1 MKKYHITLPDR
12 NTVIT
17 TEEGITLLSALTA
30 AGLGVSAPCGGY
42 GTCGKC
48 KVLVD
53 GVEQLSCQTIVDRD
67 MKVALPEAEKATV
80 LTDGIDTE
88 IPMNPLKEGYL
99 LAVDIGTT
107 TVACYLLD
115 GVTGQKLAN
124 ASMLNSQAPFGAD
137 VVSRI
142 QAARKGKMQ
151 PLTDCIRECLTE
163 LTWNVCREANI
174 HPEQIGVVSIV
185 GNPAMQQLFMGIP
198 TDNLATVPF
207 DPVLTESKTLPAKDY
222 LPVCENAVLLVVPD
236 ISGYVGA
243 DTMGCILATRQYEA
257 EEMTLM
263 VDIGTNGEMVLGNKD
278 RLVACSTAAGPALE
292 GANIHFGMRGAPGAI
307 DHVWLENGE
316 IQCSVI
322 GGGKAKGIC
331 GSGLIDAMAVLLDAG
346 IIDLRGRI
354 LTPEETDG
362 QKVVYMT
369 PEIYL
374 TQEDIREVQ
383 LAKGAIAA
391 GIELMAQQIG
401 VTLDDIQKVLL
412 AGAFGTFMD
421 AENACRIGLLPRALS
436 GKSTAIGNAAGSGA
450 KLMACNKEEF
460 ARTQELIKRIEF
472 LELASLPK
480 FQRTF
485 ARNMRFE
492 DVR

>member
-1 MKKYHITLPDR
+1 MKQYIITISDK
-12 NTVIT
+12 NKVILADK
-17 TEEGITLLSALTA
+17 GASLLSVLTV
-30 AGLGVSAPCGGY
+30 AGLVVSAPCGGY

-48 KVLVD
+48 RVRVD

-67 MKVALPEAEKATV
+67 MVVSLPEAEKTEV
-80 LTDGIDTE
+80 LTDGIKAE

-115 GVTGQKLAN
+115 GATGQELAN
-124 ASMLNSQAPFGAD
+124 ASMLNPQAPFGAD

-151 PLTDCIRECLTE
+151 PLTACIRECLTE
-163 LTWNVCREANI
+163 LTSEVCREADI
-174 HPEQIGVVSIV
+174 HPNQIGVVSIV

-198 TDNLATVPF
+198 TDNLAAVPF
-207 DPVLTESKTLPAKDY
+207 EPVLTERKTVPATDY
-222 LPVCENAVLLVVPD
+222 LPVCENALLLVVPD

-243 DTMGCILATRQYEA
+243 DTIGCVLATRQYEA
-257 EEMTLM
+257 EELTLM

-278 RLVACSTAAGPALE
+278 RLIACSTAAGPALE

-307 DHVWLENGE
+307 DHVWLEEGV
-316 IQCSVI
+316 IQCSII
-322 GGGKAKGIC
+322 GSGKAKGIC
-331 GSGLIDAMAVLLDAG
+331 GSGLIDAVAVLLDAG

-354 LTPEETDG
+354 LTPEEVNG
-362 QKVVYMT
+362 QRVVYLT

-391 GIELMAQQIG
+391 GIELMAQQLGIS
-401 VTLDDIQKVLL
+401 LDEIQKVLL

-421 AENACRIGLLPRALS
+421 AESACKIGLLPRALS
-436 GKSTAIGNAAGSGA
+436 GKITAIGNAAGSGA

-460 ARTQELIKRIEF
+460 ARTQELVERIEF

>member
-1 MKKYHITLPDR
+1 MNRYKITISSGD
-12 NTVIT
+12 TVISAD
-17 TEEGITLLSALTA
+17 EGATLLSALTS
-30 AGLGVSAPCGGY
+30 AGVVVSAPCGGY

-48 KVLVD
+48 RVMVD
-53 GVEQLSCQTIVDRD
+53 GVEKLSCRTIVDRD
-67 MKVALPEAEKATV
+67 MVVSLPEAENIAV
-80 LTDGIDTE
+80 LTDSINAE
-88 IPMNPLKEGYL
+88 ISMNPLKEGYL

-115 GVTGQKLAN
+115 GVTGQELAN
-124 ASMLNSQAPFGAD
+124 ASMLNPQAPFGAD

-151 PLTDCIRECLTE
+151 LLTDCIRDCLTE
-163 LTWNVCREANI
+163 LTRNVCREANI
-174 HPEQIGVVSIV
+174 LPEYIGVVSIV
-185 GNPAMQQLFMGIP
+185 GNPAMQQLFMGIS

-207 DPVLTESKTLPAKDY
+207 NPVLTESKTVSAKDY
-222 LPVCENAVLLVVPD
+222 LPVCENALLLVVPD

-243 DTMGCILATRQYEA
+243 DTMGCVLATRQYDA
-257 EEMTLM
+257 EELTLM
-263 VDIGTNGEMVLGNKD
+263 VDIGTNGEMVLGNKEH
-278 RLVACSTAAGPALE
+278 LIACSTAAGPALE

-307 DHVWLENGE
+307 DHVWLEDGV

-322 GGGKAKGIC
+322 GGEKAKGIC
-331 GSGLIDAMAVLLDAG
+331 GSGLIDAVAVLLDDG

-354 LTPEETDG
+354 LTPEEVDG
-362 QKVVYMT
+362 QRVVYLT

-421 AENACRIGLLPRALS
+421 TENACKIGLLPHALS
-436 GKSTAIGNAAGSGA
+436 GKITAIGNAAGSGA

-460 ARTQELIKRIEF
+460 ARTQELVERIDF

-492 DVR
+492 DVK

>member
-1 MKKYHITLPDR
+1 MNQYIITIPDK
-12 NTVIT
+12 NKVILADK
-17 TEEGITLLSALTA
+17 GASLLSVLTA
-30 AGLGVSAPCGGY
+30 AGLVVSAPCGGY

-48 KVLVD
+48 RVKVD
-53 GVEQLSCQTIVDRD
+53 GAEQLSCQTKVDRD
-67 MKVALPEAEKATV
+67 MVVSLPETEKTTV
-80 LTDGIDTE
+80 LTDGIDAE
-88 IPMNPLKEGYL
+88 ISMNPLKEGYL

-115 GVTGQKLAN
+115 GVTGQELAN
-124 ASMLNSQAPFGAD
+124 ASMLNPQAPFGAD
-137 VVSRI
+137 VISRI

-151 PLTDCIRECLTE
+151 PLTDCIRKCLTE

-185 GNPAMQQLFMGIP
+185 GNPAMQQLFMGMP
-198 TDNLATVPF
+198 TDNLAAVPF
-207 DPVLTESKTLPAKDY
+207 EPVLTERKTVPATDY
-222 LPVCENAVLLVVPD
+222 LPVCENALLLVVPD

-243 DTMGCILATRQYEA
+243 DTMGCILATRQYAA
-257 EEMTLM
+257 EEMTLL
-263 VDIGTNGEMVLGNKD
+263 VDIGTNGEMVLGNKN
-278 RLVACSTAAGPALE
+278 RLIACSTAAGPALE

-307 DHVWLENGE
+307 DHVWLEDAE
-316 IQCSVI
+316 IKCRVI

-331 GSGLIDAMAVLLDAG
+331 GSGLIDAVAVLLDAG

-354 LTPEETDG
+354 LTPEEVDG
-362 QKVVYMT
+362 QRVVYLT

-421 AENACRIGLLPRALS
+421 AESACKIGLLPRALS
-436 GKSTAIGNAAGSGA
+436 GKIVAVGNAAGSGA

-460 ARTQELIKRIEF
+460 ARTQELFERIEF

>member
-1 MKKYHITLPDR
+1 MKQYIITIPDK
-12 NTVIT
+12 NKVIIAD
-17 TEEGITLLSALTA
+17 EGESLLSVLTA
-30 AGLGVSAPCGGY
+30 AGLVVSAPCGGY

-48 KVLVD
+48 RVRVD

-67 MKVALPEAEKATV
+67 MVVSLPEAEKTEV
-80 LTDGIDTE
+80 LTDGIDAE
-88 IPMNPLKEGYL
+88 ISMNPLKEGYL

-115 GVTGQKLAN
+115 GVTGQELAS
-124 ASMLNSQAPFGAD
+124 ASILNPQAPFGAD

-151 PLTDCIRECLTE
+151 PLTDCIRKCLTE
-163 LTWNVCREANI
+163 LTWDVCRKADILPN
-174 HPEQIGVVSIV
+174 QIGVVSIV
-185 GNPAMQQLFMGIP
+185 GNPAMQQLFMGMP

-207 DPVLTESKTLPAKDY
+207 MPVLTESKTAPAKDY
-222 LPVCENAVLLVVPD
+222 LPVCENALLLVVPD

-243 DTMGCILATRQYEA
+243 DTMGCVLATRQYKA
-257 EEMTLM
+257 EEMTLL

-278 RLVACSTAAGPALE
+278 RLIACSTAAGPALE

-307 DHVWLENGE
+307 DHVWLEDAE
-316 IQCSVI
+316 IKCSVI

-331 GSGLIDAMAVLLDAG
+331 GSGLIDAVAVLLDAG

-354 LTPEETDG
+354 LTPDEADG
-362 QKVVYMT
+362 QKVVYLT

-374 TQEDIREVQ
+374 TQDDIREVQ

-401 VTLDDIQKVLL
+401 ISLDEIQKVLL

-421 AENACRIGLLPRALS
+421 AENACKIGLLPRALS
-436 GKSTAIGNAAGSGA
+436 GKIVAVGNAAGSGA

-460 ARTQELIKRIEF
+460 ARTQELIERIEF